1 MEETEQEVFDS
12 SLTWDKFKKVPLIF
26 DVSMFHYNN
35 IRVFLCFKQLTTP
48 VGPSPSSRIIF
59 KIGKLID
66 IMKVERER
74 PGCSIVRS
82 ITVMCDNNDQ
92 KCWEAVCP
100 VLHPN
105 SSRLD

>member
-1 MEETEQEVFDS
+1 MNIVCKDQGETEQKFFDS
-12 SLTWDKFKKVPLIF
+12 FLARDNKVFILF
-26 DVSMFHYNN
+26 DGSMFHYNN
-35 IRVFLCFKQLTTP
+35 IRVFLCLKQLTTP

-92 KCWEAVCP
+92 RSC
-100 VLHPN
+100 VLCAP
-105 SSRLD
+105 S